1 MRRFCA
7 LYGILSPLPQ
17 RPFCVVGRGWGEGK
31 MKVRGRKG
39 GGEGESVP
47 PPIVYCVLAIF
58 LFFNYYFSPVV
69 YPFSCREQY
78 RLKSLI
84 MLGIHR
90 PEFALWQNFCTRPFL
105 TTMTGEILN
114 WKLVKFVAGIVA
126 MWREETSGN
135 LMRKKGKLNCSRP
148 WAIIIAGK
156 AFTPVDNYS
165 RRSY

>member
-31 MKVRGRKG
+31 MKVRGRG
-39 GGEGESVP
+39 GGGGIGPSSHRLLRAC
-47 PPIVYCVLAIF
+47 YF

-78 RLKSLI
+78 RLKSLL

-90 PEFALWQNFCTRPFL
+90 PEFALWNFILAKFLYKVFFDNNDRRNLKLKTRQIR
-105 TTMTGEILN
+105 G
-114 WKLVKFVAGIVA
+114 GH
-126 MWREETSGN
+126 
-135 LMRKKGKLNCSRP
+135 
-148 WAIIIAGK
+148 
-156 AFTPVDNYS
+156 
-165 RRSY
+165 RSYVTWRNFWEFNEEKRKT

>member
-1 MRRFCA
+1 
-7 LYGILSPLPQ
+7 
-17 RPFCVVGRGWGEGK
+17 
-31 MKVRGRKG
+31 MKVRGRG
-39 GGEGESVP
+39 GGGGIGPSSHRLLRAC
-47 PPIVYCVLAIF
+47 YF

-114 WKLVKFVAGIVA
+114 
-126 MWREETSGN
+126 
-135 LMRKKGKLNCSRP
+135 
-148 WAIIIAGK
+148 
-156 AFTPVDNYS
+156 
-165 RRSY
+165 

>member
-31 MKVRGRKG
+31 MKVRGRG
-39 GGEGESVP
+39 GGRGGGIGPSSHRLLRAC
-47 PPIVYCVLAIF
+47 YF

-135 LMRKKGKLNCSRP
+135 LMRKKGKLNCSRS